1 MSDRKTCP
9 VLTACDI
16 VDGMRIGVLD
26 RDGTPVR
33 IGDTLSFDAR
43 EWGSDKDHEFV
54 VRFEGGGILVDG
66 TVGDI
71 PIWCRVVRNPSG
83 DRFPDPAREEASHE

>member
-33 IGDTLSFDAR
+33 IGDTLSFDGR

-71 PIWCRVVRNPSG
+71 PIWCRIVRNPSG
-83 DRFPDPAREEASHE
+83 DRFPDPAREGE